1 MSVER
6 LEVILQVEIRRPNDR
21 EPGEMFRS
29 SPREVQVPSEWITPE
44 VPREQIFSVG
54 LRFGLR
60 SGLPHVRFKVLLRF
74 GAWQVVLVALGILR
88 ASCRRGIHR
97 GLFVVWVSW
106 LVVAEEIKPR
116 KPCGSKQ

>member
-1 MSVER
+1 M
-6 LEVILQVEIRRPNDR
+6 
-21 EPGEMFRS
+21 
-29 SPREVQVPSEWITPE
+29 PSEWITPE

-88 ASCRRGIHR
+88 ASLSEGHTSGPFRCLGFLARGR
-97 GLFVVWVSW
+97 G
-106 LVVAEEIKPR
+106 R
-116 KPCGSKQ
+116 N